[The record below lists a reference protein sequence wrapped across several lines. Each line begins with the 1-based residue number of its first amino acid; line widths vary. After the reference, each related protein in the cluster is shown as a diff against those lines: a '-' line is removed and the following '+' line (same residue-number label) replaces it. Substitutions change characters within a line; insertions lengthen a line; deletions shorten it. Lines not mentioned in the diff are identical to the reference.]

1 MQHLHGR
8 TACIAVV
15 AFPPPSPSPS
25 SLHIGQPSLTAQV
38 RSGQAWRE
46 TRPLAPHSTPEAPR
60 SFARYP
66 AVLRRRGG
74 DAAGNGGDGGR
85 RRRYARRREPRLHRH
100 LRHRHSDP
108 GETPSPAL
116 RIVGVGAELSGS
128 CRKRD
133 VLRNSFGHQGFFFT
147 ILFSNK

>member
-1 MQHLHGR
+1 
-8 TACIAVV
+8 V
-15 AFPPPSPSPS
+15 ARSILGIRGQPKSTLPSPTPFSLLSTHRAALSHRSP
-25 SLHIGQPSLTAQV
+25 L
-38 RSGQAWRE
+38 RSGQVRPGQARRE

-60 SFARYP
+60 SFGRYP

-85 RRRYARRREPRLHRH
+85 RRRYARRREPRLHQH

-116 RIVGVGAELSGS
+116 RIVGVGGGIVWELQEAR
-128 CRKRD
+128 C
-133 VLRNSFGHQGFFFT
+133 FEE
-147 ILFSNK
+147 